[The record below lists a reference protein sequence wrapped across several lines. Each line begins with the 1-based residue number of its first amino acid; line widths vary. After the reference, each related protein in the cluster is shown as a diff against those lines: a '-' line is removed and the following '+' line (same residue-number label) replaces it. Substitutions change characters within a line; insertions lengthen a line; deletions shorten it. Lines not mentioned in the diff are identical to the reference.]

1 MIVDSFTAVGGCQN
15 RPIKLGIDQLR
26 RAMDKNGVDLA
37 MTFSL
42 RSVQVDAV
50 LGNEYIYS
58 IAKEDA
64 RILPVAVVDPRSSQH
79 LDRTLDSA
87 VTNEA
92 VALAFHMTGI
102 SCPPNSILFRR
113 SLKSAAATSKP
124 LIFVDNIAGRL
135 TQLAEMTRDLG
146 CRKVLFAGASYHRAD
161 ELLAI
166 LEEFDHIYVEN
177 SWQVTPGIVGLLAEG
192 DRSDR
197 ILFGSMA
204 PTRPM
209 RPALN
214 MVAESSLPD
223 SQKTDVLA
231 RNALRFLG
239 REDQAAKVVDQAPEV
254 LGMPQVPAID
264 VHCHF
269 RVVPHLLS
277 NCLGGADIK
286 KELERFFKYSKGVII
301 DVHFVLFLLE
311 EGIVEV

>member
-15 RPIKLGIDQLR
+15 RPIKLGIDQFR

-50 LGNEYIYS
+50 LGNEYLYS
-58 IAKEDA
+58 IAKKDA

-113 SLKSAAATSKP
+113 SLKAAAATSKS

-166 LEEFDHIYVEN
+166 LRN
-177 SWQVTPGIVGLLAEG
+177 STTFMWRTAG
-192 DRSDR
+192 RSHR
-197 ILFGSMA
+197 ALSACWPRVIGQIGSCLVQWH
-204 PTRPM
+204 R
-209 RPALN
+209 
-214 MVAESSLPD
+214 
-223 SQKTDVLA
+223 LA
-231 RNALRFLG
+231 RCVWR
-239 REDQAAKVVDQAPEV
+239 
-254 LGMPQVPAID
+254 
-264 VHCHF
+264 
-269 RVVPHLLS
+269 
-277 NCLGGADIK
+277 
-286 KELERFFKYSKGVII
+286 
-301 DVHFVLFLLE
+301 
-311 EGIVEV
+311 